1 MMMTAEAVPAVAG
14 DTEKI
19 LAGLRAGMRLSDLSR
34 QHRLSR
40 EVIRQI
46 GERNGVPVH
55 SDDYLAPTH
64 VRFIREVSTTVCH
77 ALDDNTVFTTLG
89 LRKHF
94 DHMSP
99 KFVNSA
105 IERAELIPLLGVAN
119 PPEKIEFT
127 ISDMHAALRAAA
139 DLNPGAELTGPIY
152 DRALK
157 SGDITGPSRVLIIQ
171 RIGSWAAACEGAGV
185 PFRGARRTYEGFDA
199 SKVQRW
205 LDVYG
210 IDMVA
215 ANTPITFAS
224 YSAWAKDHTGAPSGS
239 LIKARMLTDTTW
251 NQIRDALILRTYH
264 SMPSYWV
271 RADV

>member
-1 MMMTAEAVPAVAG
+1 VIAVDPVTVLTH

-19 LAGLRAGMRLSDLSR
+19 LTGLRAGLRLKDLSR
-34 QHRLSR
+34 QYRLSR

-46 GERNGVPVH
+46 GQQNGVEPH
-55 SDDYLAPTH
+55 KDDYLAATH
-64 VRFIREVSTTVCH
+64 VAFVKQVSTTVCH
-77 ALDDNTVFTTLG
+77 ALDQGTVFTTLG
-89 LRKHF
+89 LRKRF
-94 DHMSP
+94 IDMSP

-105 IERAELIPLLGVAN
+105 IELGELVPLLGVAN

-127 ISDMHAALRAAA
+127 EDDMHAALRAAA
-139 DLNPGAELTGPIY
+139 DLDPGALLTGPTY

-171 RIGSWAAACEGAGV
+171 RLGSWAAACEGAGV
-185 PFRGARRTYEGFDA
+185 PYRGARRTYEGFNAD
-199 SKVQRW
+199 KVRLW
-205 LDVYG
+205 LDLYG

-224 YSAWAKDHTGAPSGS
+224 YSTWAKAHHGAPSGS

-251 NQIRDALILRTYH
+251 NTLRDDLIIRTYQ
-264 SMPSYWV
+264 SMPAYWV
-271 RADV
+271 RES